1 VSRSNALSVSR
12 FSVGYPRRPVIENL
26 NLPALVPGHLTALIG
41 PNGAGKTTLLRGLA
55 RLLAA
60 KGEIRLGERDLL
72 AIGQRDHA
80 ALVSYMPQALPKMVS
95 LSVIE
100 AVITALRAMPLEVEA
115 QSKDQVFERA
125 MAVLTRLGIGH
136 LAYSMLDELSG
147 GQRQLASLAQSVV
160 RSPAILLLDE
170 PTSAL
175 DPRHQINVMKSVR
188 GIVTEA
194 KMIAVVVL
202 HDLNLALRWADT
214 IVLMDQGRV
223 VASGAPSDVVTPEHL
238 AQTYG
243 IAARVERCSHGQLI
257 VLADD
262 TFERPATISQNH
274 K

>member
-1 VSRSNALSVSR
+1 MSRTASLSVSR
-12 FSVGYPRRPVIENL
+12 LSVGYPRRPVIDGL
-26 NLPALVPGHLTALIG
+26 DLPALVPGQLTALIG

-60 KGEIRLGERDLL
+60 KGEIKLGDRDLL
-72 AIGQRDHA
+72 AMGQRDHA

-115 QSKDQVFERA
+115 LSGDQVFERA
-125 MAVLTRLGIGH
+125 MAVLNRLGIGH

-188 GIVTEA
+188 GIVSEA

-202 HDLNLALRWADT
+202 HDLNLALRWADS

-223 VASGAPSDVVTPEHL
+223 VASGAPSDVVTPANL
-238 AQTYG
+238 AGTYH
-243 IAARVERCSHGQLI
+243 IDARVERCSRGQLI

-262 TFERPATISQNH
+262 TFEPPHTNSQDH